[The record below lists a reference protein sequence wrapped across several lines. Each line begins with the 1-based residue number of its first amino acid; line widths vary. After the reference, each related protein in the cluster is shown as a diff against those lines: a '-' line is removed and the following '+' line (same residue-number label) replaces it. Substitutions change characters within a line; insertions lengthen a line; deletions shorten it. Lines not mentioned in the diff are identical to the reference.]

1 MLNEIDKQE
10 VGGCLELINLNI
22 NEQIMMHLCEYLR
35 KKKLKYSMMKLVK
48 NGITDEGMRIL
59 LSYLLTDNFTK
70 VLNLTG
76 NHVTQKSLDMLS
88 TFVEHNQ
95 ILKSIY
101 LSNNKINSFQLKSRK
116 KTFDKFYVEVNI

>member
-1 MLNEIDKQE
+1 
-10 VGGCLELINLNI
+10 
-22 NEQIMMHLCEYLR
+22 MHLCEYLR

-59 LSYLLTDNFTK
+59 LSYLVTDNYTK

-76 NHVTQKSLDMLS
+76 NQVTQKSLDMLG
-88 TFVEHNQ
+88 TFVEQNQ

-101 LSNNKINSFQLKSRK
+101 LSNNKINGFQLKSRK
-116 KTFDKFYVEVNI
+116 KIFDKFYVEVNI